1 MGVCG
6 KLNRVKYFLKK
17 PQLLLLLILFVSNF
31 FIWYAV
37 AYEDRGGILTVAFL
51 DVGQGDAIFIEA
63 PNGNQIIMDGGPDRS
78 VLRELSKIMPF
89 YDRSIDMLIVTNPD
103 TDHYAGFI
111 DVLKNYEVGQVL
123 EPGTY
128 SPSATYKEF
137 EKDVALEPADRTL
150 ARRGMKI
157 VLDENVYIEILFPN
171 QDVSNFSTNDGS
183 MIARLVYK
191 DVSYMLTGDTTQK
204 MERYVLA
211 VSGKSIKSTVLKVAH
226 HGSRTSSGESFVKAV
241 APKFS
246 VISAGRNSKYGHPHK
261 ETLDTF
267 SKLKIPVFG
276 TYEKGMIMTRTDGES
291 IEIN

>member
-1 MGVCG
+1 MCV
-6 KLNRVKYFLKK
+6 NSILKK
-17 PQLLLLLILFVSNF
+17 PQILLFLTLFISNI

-37 AYEDRGGILTVAFL
+37 VYEDRGGILTVAFL

-63 PNGNQIIMDGGPDRS
+63 PNGNQIVMDGGPDRS

-89 YDRSIDMLIVTNPD
+89 YDRTIDMLIVTNPD

-111 DVLKNYEVGQVL
+111 DVLKNYEVWQVL

-137 EKDVALEPADRTL
+137 ESDVLLEPAGKTL
-150 ARRGMKI
+150 ARKGMKI
-157 VLDENVYIEILFPN
+157 VLDEDVYIEILFPN

-204 MERYVLA
+204 MERHVLA

-226 HGSRTSSGESFVKAV
+226 HGSRTSSGEDFVKAV
-241 APKFS
+241 DPKFS

-276 TYEKGMIMTRTDGES
+276 TYENGMIVTRTDGES
-291 IEIN
+291 VEVK

>member
-1 MGVCG
+1 
-6 KLNRVKYFLKK
+6 
-17 PQLLLLLILFVSNF
+17 
-31 FIWYAV
+31 
-37 AYEDRGGILTVAFL
+37 
-51 DVGQGDAIFIEA
+51 
-63 PNGNQIIMDGGPDRS
+63 
-78 VLRELSKIMPF
+78 MPF
-89 YDRSIDMLIVTNPD
+89 YDHSIDMLIVTNPD

-137 EKDVALEPADRTL
+137 EKDVALEPAEKTL
-150 ARRGMKI
+150 ASKGMKI

-204 MERYVLA
+204 MERHVLA

-226 HGSRTSSGESFVKAV
+226 HGSRTSSGEDFVKAV

-267 SKLKIPVFG
+267 SKLKVPVFG
-276 TYEKGMIMTRTDGES
+276 TYEKGMIVTRTDGES
-291 IEIN
+291 VEVK